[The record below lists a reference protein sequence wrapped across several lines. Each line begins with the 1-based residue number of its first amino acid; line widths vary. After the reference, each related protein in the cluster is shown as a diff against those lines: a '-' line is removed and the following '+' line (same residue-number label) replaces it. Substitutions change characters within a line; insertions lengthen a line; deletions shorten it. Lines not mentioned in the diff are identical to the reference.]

1 MTLTANLPDFDELI
15 DRRGTHSAKWD
26 KMEALYGVSPAD
38 GLPMWVAD
46 MDVRPPACVTKAVQ
60 DMLDVGIYGYFGDD
74 RAYLEAITWWH
85 RTRNNWEVD
94 PSWIFTTHGLVN
106 GTALCIEAFTAPG
119 DGVVLFTPVYHAF
132 FRVIEASGREVVQC
146 PLVNRDGRYEM
157 DFDAYDAMMT
167 GSEKMLVL
175 CSPHNPG
182 GRVWTQEELTA
193 LAAFAKRHDLI
204 LVSDE
209 IHHDLVY
216 KGETFVP
223 MDVAAPGFRSRTV
236 TLTAPSKTFN
246 IAGQRTGNMI
256 IPDPDLRNAMT
267 RRLYTLD
274 YTPSMLGVEM
284 IRAAYSPEGA
294 AWVDTQMA
302 HLDKNRRLMDD
313 GLNAIPGIRSMP
325 LQSTYLA
332 WVDFTGTGMTHD
344 EVLLTAELIREINKT
359 ASLIVV
365 EHDMQFIRMI
375 ADKVTVFH
383 RGAILIEDTMDV
395 VAADPT
401 VREVYLG
408 HRNK

>member
-1 MTLTANLPDFDELI
+1 MDFNTLI
-15 DRRGTHSAKWD
+15 DRRGTKSSKWD
-26 KMEALYGVSPAD
+26 KMEKLFGVSPED
-38 GLPMWVAD
+38 GLSMWTAD
-46 MDVRPPACVTKAVQ
+46 SDYPTAPCVRDALRKAADFGVF
-60 DMLDVGIYGYFGDD
+60 GYSWEHPD
-74 RAYLEAITWWH
+74 YLAAIAWWMK
-85 RTRNNWEVD
+85 TRHGWEVD
-94 PSWIFTTHGLVN
+94 PDWILTSQGLGNAV
-106 GTALCIEAFTAPG
+106 ALSIHVWSDPG
-119 DGVVLFTPVYHAF
+119 DHVAIFPPVYHEFAHKIEKLSR
-132 FRVIEASGREVVQC
+132 RVTEC
-146 PLVNRDGRYEM
+146 PLRLRDGRYEL
-157 DFDAYDAMMT
+157 DLDDAQARLT
-167 GSEKMLVL
+167 GKEKILIW
-175 CSPHNPG
+175 CSPQNPS
-182 GRVWTQEELTA
+182 GRIWTPEDLRAVAE
-193 LAAFAKRHDLI
+193 FAERNDLI

-294 AWVDTQMA
+294 AWVDAQMA

-344 EVLLTAELIREINKT
+344 EVIARIRDDAKIAVSPGPGFGAGGDGFQRINFATQTAR
-359 ASLIVV
+359 V
-365 EHDMQFIRMI
+365 EEAVERLQRAF
-375 ADKVTVFH
+375 AD
-383 RGAILIEDTMDV
+383 LQ
-395 VAADPT
+395 
-401 VREVYLG
+401 
-408 HRNK
+408 